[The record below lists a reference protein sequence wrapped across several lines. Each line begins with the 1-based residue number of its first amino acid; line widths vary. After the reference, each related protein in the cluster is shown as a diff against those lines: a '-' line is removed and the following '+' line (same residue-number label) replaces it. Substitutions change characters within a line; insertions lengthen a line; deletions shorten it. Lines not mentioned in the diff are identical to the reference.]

1 MLIDTHCHLTH
12 ERYGDDLP
20 GVLAGASE
28 AGVGGVVAIASDLGD
43 ADAVAR
49 LPDLREADGGA
60 GEGWPDLWGT
70 AGVHPHE
77 AEDAPRRLRDRLVA
91 RSSPPGA
98 VVALGECGLDY
109 HYDFSP
115 RGVQRRVLDAHVEAA
130 SETGL
135 PLVVHCRAAEGDM
148 TAAVREAGGA
158 GVRGVLHCFAGHDGL
173 LDAALEEGWLVSLT
187 GLVTFPSFTGA
198 GAVRRIPGDRYML
211 ETDGPYMA
219 PVPRRGRRNE
229 PAFLPYIRD
238 AVARLRDEAPSEVER
253 ATTANARRFFGL
265 PGS

>member
-20 GVLAGASE
+20 AVLARAGG

-43 ADAVAR
+43 ADDVAR
-49 LPDLREADGGA
+49 LPELREADGGA

-77 AEDAPRRLRDRLVA
+77 AEDAPRGLRDLLVA

-115 RGVQRRVLDAHVEAA
+115 RRVQRSVLGAHVEAA

-148 TAAVREAGGA
+148 TAVVREAGGA
-158 GVRGVLHCFAGHDGL
+158 GVGGVLHCFAGDDGL
-173 LDAALEEGWLVSLT
+173 LDAVLEEGWLVSLT
-187 GLVTFPSFTGA
+187 GLVTFPSFAGA
-198 GAVRRIPGDRYML
+198 DAVRRTPGDRYML

-229 PAFLPYIRD
+229 PAFLPHIRD
-238 AVARLRDEAPSEVER
+238 GVARLRGETPAEVER

>member
-20 GVLAGASE
+20 GVLARADG

-49 LPDLREADGGA
+49 LPDRREADGGA

-77 AEDAPRRLRDRLVA
+77 AEDAPRGLRDLLVA

-115 RGVQRRVLDAHVEAA
+115 RRVQRRVLGAHVEAA
-130 SETGL
+130 CETGL
-135 PLVVHCRAAEGDM
+135 PLVVHCRSAEGDM
-148 TAAVREAGGA
+148 TAVVREAGGA
-158 GVRGVLHCFAGHDGL
+158 GVRGVLHCFAGDDGL

-187 GLVTFPSFTGA
+187 GLVTFPSFAGA

-229 PAFLPYIRD
+229 PAFLPHIRD
-238 AVARLRDEAPSEVER
+238 EVARLRDETPSEVER

>member
-12 ERYGDDLP
+12 ERYGADLP
-20 GVLAGASE
+20 GVLASAVG
-28 AGVGGVVAIASDLGD
+28 AGVGGVVAIASGLGD

-49 LPDLREADGGA
+49 LPDRRDADGG
-60 GEGWPDLWGT
+60 EEWPDLWGT

-98 VVALGECGLDY
+98 IVALGECGLDY

-115 RGVQRRVLDAHVEAA
+115 REVQRRVLGAHLEAA

-148 TAAVREAGGA
+148 TAVVREAGEG
-158 GVRGVLHCFAGHDGL
+158 GVRGVLHCFAGDDGL

-187 GLVTFPSFTGA
+187 GLVTFPSFAGA

-229 PAFLPYIRD
+229 PAFLPHIRD
-238 AVARLRDEAPSEVER
+238 GVARLRDETPSEVER